1 MSQLVEQSGL
11 TGDGRFRCGDG
22 EALMTYVYGEAAAA
36 DHAAIAAHV
45 ARCVTCAEE
54 IAAIGSTR
62 AQLAAWTPPAQT
74 LGFQI
79 TAPASGAPLDS
90 VSSGH
95 DSAGATVLRPSA
107 WWARPLPAWA
117 QLAAAVAIFASGLSI
132 GLARGS
138 SSLPVTT
145 GARAGVVPATVA
157 TPATQP
163 VVVTREELARMEERL
178 KGEIAQ
184 VRTAAPVPTAAQPA
198 AATIQR
204 VSQMI
209 AASEQ
214 RQQQELNF
222 RTSQLVTDFANRR
235 KVDLLNIEQ
244 RLGATTSRVMV
255 NQRDINSLA
264 QRVAYPA
271 PSPYVP

>member
-36 DHAAIAAHV
+36 DHAVIAAHV

-62 AQLAAWTPPAQT
+62 AELAAWTPPTQT

-79 TAPASGAPLDS
+79 TAASAGPIDD
-90 VSSGH
+90 VSSGRE
-95 DSAGATVLRPSA
+95 SAGATVLRPAA

-138 SSLPVTT
+138 SPLPAATA
-145 GARAGVVPATVA
+145 ARASVVPATVA

-163 VVVTREELARMEERL
+163 VATREELARMEERL

-184 VRTAAPVPTAAQPA
+184 VRTAAPVPTAAQPS